1 MSLSPGTRLGH
12 YNVSALIGEGGMGQ
26 VWQATDTQLNRQ
38 VALKIL
44 PDAFADDPDRLAR
57 FQREAQVLASLNH
70 PNIAAIHGIEEAD
83 GTRALV
89 LELVEG
95 PTLADR
101 IAKGPIPIDEALP
114 IARQI
119 AEALEAAHEQGV
131 IHRDLKPANVK
142 VRDDGTVKVLDF
154 GLAKALDPS
163 PSADPD
169 LSPTLTAAATQM
181 GVIMGTAAY
190 MSPEQAKGKAVD
202 KRADVWAF
210 GAVLYEMV
218 TGRKIY
224 EAGDVSEMLA
234 SVVLKDPD
242 LSGLGSSVPPNIQ
255 SLLRRCLVKDPRNRL
270 RDIGEVRLTL
280 NEAAAPASDVA
291 IVGAGIPA
299 TPLRVWQQPLPALL
313 AIGVVAIIGALVGT
327 RLPSS
332 RPADGSG
339 DVLRLAIAT
348 LEGEPVDAG
357 FGGRGL
363 VISPDGTQ
371 IVYVGPAIDGDFGTN
386 LYRRALDE
394 FDAEPIDGSAGAS
407 DPFFS
412 PDGEWVGFTV
422 SPGGRLLKVPTVG
435 GIQELVAVMPAGIRG
450 ASWNSSNQIIVGGL
464 NGGLAEVPADGGD
477 PTSLTTLDANRAEVG
492 HSSPAVTPD
501 GRGVL
506 FVIREAA
513 RTEGLLAVLDRA
525 TGQVT
530 RLGLAGTNPRYVSS
544 GHLVYASPDGPLT
557 AVSFDPER
565 LELQGRPVAVVEG
578 LWIGNGYSGASYYG
592 YGVSDAGRLVYV
604 SGTAGE
610 LELAWVD
617 RSGRTI
623 GRIEDQ
629 PLLRRPSLSP
639 DGRRLAFIDATGTV
653 AILDLDRGGAVK
665 LSEGGTAFT
674 PAWSAD
680 GSAVTY
686 SATRETTINL
696 YSRPADFSGPEELL
710 LERPETLIA
719 GGWSSDGQPSSTTR
733 RQAPPIATSGRYC
746 RTAKPDRCVRP
757 SSTKLRPGCLRTGA
771 GWHSCPTRMAGT
783 ASTCSP
789 SAGAGSFRSRPDRE
803 TNRSGLATAA
813 SCSIVTT
820 TA

>member
-1 MSLSPGTRLGH
+1 
-12 YNVSALIGEGGMGQ
+12 
-26 VWQATDTQLNRQ
+26 
-38 VALKIL
+38 
-44 PDAFADDPDRLAR
+44 
-57 FQREAQVLASLNH
+57 
-70 PNIAAIHGIEEAD
+70 
-83 GTRALV
+83 
-89 LELVEG
+89 
-95 PTLADR
+95 
-101 IAKGPIPIDEALP
+101 
-114 IARQI
+114 
-119 AEALEAAHEQGV
+119 
-131 IHRDLKPANVK
+131 
-142 VRDDGTVKVLDF
+142 
-154 GLAKALDPS
+154 
-163 PSADPD
+163 
-169 LSPTLTAAATQM
+169 
-181 GVIMGTAAY
+181 
-190 MSPEQAKGKAVD
+190 MSPEQALGKTVD
-202 KRADVWAF
+202 RRADIWAF

-218 TGRKIY
+218 TRRKIY

-242 LSGLGSSVPPNIQ
+242 LSALGSSVPPNIQ

-280 NEAAAPASDVA
+280 NEAAATASDVA

-313 AIGVVAIIGALVGT
+313 AIVVVAIIGAVVGT

-348 LEGEPVDAG
+348 LEGEPVDEG
-357 FGGRGL
+357 FRGRRL
-363 VISPDGTQ
+363 AISPDGTQ
-371 IVYVGPAIDGDFGTN
+371 IVYVGPAIDGNFGTN
-386 LYRRALDE
+386 LYRRMLDE

-407 DPFFS
+407 GPFFS
-412 PDGEWVGFTV
+412 PDGEWVGFAV
-422 SPGGRLLKVPTVG
+422 NPGGRLLKVPTVG
-435 GIQELVAVMPAGIRG
+435 GIQELVAVMPAGISG

-464 NGGLAEVPADGGD
+464 AGGLAEVPADGGD
-477 PTSLTTLDANRAEVG
+477 LTSLTTLDANRAEVG

-544 GHLVYASPDGPLT
+544 GHLVYASPDGALT

-578 LWIGNGYSGASYYG
+578 LLMGNLNRGGASSAS

-604 SGTAGE
+604 SGTARE
-610 LELAWVD
+610 LELVWVD

-623 GRIEDQ
+623 GRIDDQ
-629 PLLRRPSLSP
+629 PVLRRPSLSP
-639 DGRRLAFIDATGTV
+639 DGRRLAFIDATATV

-665 LSEGGTAFT
+665 LSEGGTAYT
-674 PAWSAD
+674 PVWSAD

-710 LERPETLIA
+710 LERPETLVA
-719 GGWSSDGQPSSTTR
+719 GGWSSDGQTFVYYQT
-733 RQAPPIATSGRYC
+733 
-746 RTAKPDRCVRP
+746 
-757 SSTKLRPGCLRTGA
+757 TGA
-771 GWHSCPTRMAGT
+771 TNRDIWALLPNGETRPLRATEFNELAPRLSPDGRWVAFVSNQDGRNRIYMQPLSGT
-783 ASTCSP
+783 
-789 SAGAGSFRSRPDRE
+789 
-803 TNRSGLATAA
+803 RSGLDRAGKRTGLVSRRPRAVLSRQRSHDGGGRRA
-813 SCSIVTT
+813 R
-820 TA
+820 A